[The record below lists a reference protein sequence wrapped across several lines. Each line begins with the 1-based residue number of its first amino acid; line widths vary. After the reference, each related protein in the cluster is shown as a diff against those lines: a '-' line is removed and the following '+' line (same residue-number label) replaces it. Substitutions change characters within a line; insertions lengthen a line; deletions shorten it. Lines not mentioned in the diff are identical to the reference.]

1 MGPVPNPLEM
11 QMIGRIV
18 YGACATLLVTATAVV
33 AAPAQQ
39 SSNDANKQICRTI
52 SDTGSRL
59 GHARE
64 CHTAA
69 EWAEL
74 RRQTQQNVDHIQN
87 SRAANLGQ

>member
-1 MGPVPNPLEM
+1 
-11 QMIGRIV
+11 MIGRVV
-18 YGACATLLVTATAVV
+18 YGAFAIALVTATAVM
-33 AAPAQQ
+33 AEP
-39 SSNDANKQICRTI
+39 SGRSNGDANKQICRTI

-74 RRQTQQNVDHIQN
+74 RRQTEQNISHIQN
-87 SRAANLGQ
+87 SRAANGQ